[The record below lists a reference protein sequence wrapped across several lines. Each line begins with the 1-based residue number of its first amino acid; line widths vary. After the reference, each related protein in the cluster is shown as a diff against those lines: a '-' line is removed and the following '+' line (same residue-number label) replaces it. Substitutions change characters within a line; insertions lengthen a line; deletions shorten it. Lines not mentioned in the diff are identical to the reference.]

1 MILKKMKQTIY
12 EAITIFLVAA
22 VISLAV
28 NQLRPN
34 GINLKG
40 NANLKKTGYSLVKE
54 ISIDDAIEMFM
65 KKKVLFIDSRSKT
78 DFLMGHIQG
87 AINLPEKKFDERI
100 DDFLTKTDPDTI
112 IITYCNGIDCPL
124 ARSLAEKLLFVG
136 YYNVFYLTDGW
147 SKWQK
152 NADKERGKSF

>member
-1 MILKKMKQTIY
+1 MKQTIY
-12 EAITIFLVAA
+12 EAITIFLAAA

-40 NANLKKTGYSLVKE
+40 NVDVQKTDYSLVKE
-54 ISIDDAIEMFM
+54 ISINDAVEMFM
-65 KKKVLFIDSRSKT
+65 KKNVLFIDSRSKI
-78 DFLMGHIQG
+78 DFSMGHIQG
-87 AINLPEKKFDERI
+87 AVNLPEKKFDNRI
-100 DDFLTKTDPDTI
+100 DDFLAKTDPDTI

-124 ARSLAEKLLFVG
+124 AKSLAEKLLFVG

-152 NADKERGKSF
+152 NVDKISGKS